1 MGEPSGGAQQESR
14 VRAALFVTC
23 LIDSFRPSAAFA
35 AVKLLEE
42 AGCAVDVPA
51 SQTCCGQP
59 AYNSGDRHT
68 ARELAKLT
76 ISAFEGFPVVVVPSG
91 SCAGMLSKH
100 YPELFDPE
108 SEPSWRAR
116 ANGFASR
123 VRELTAFLADDL
135 GVDFTGR
142 PFPYRVAYHDSCSAV
157 REVSVA
163 AQPRKLLKSLD
174 SIEVV
179 EMSDREVCCGFGGA
193 FSIKYPDISNA
204 IVTQKVE
211 RALETRADV
220 LTGVDL
226 GCLMNI
232 AGKMARVNKAMDVR
246 HIAEVLAADFS
257 EPGLC
262 GPRQAAPTASQESA
276 PPEIQTQETS

>member
-1 MGEPSGGAQQESR
+1 MKKPGAAQRENR
-14 VRAALFVTC
+14 VQTALFVTC
-23 LIDSFRPSAAFA
+23 LIDTFRPCAAFS

-42 AGCAVDVPA
+42 AGRAVTVPA

-59 AYNSGDRHT
+59 AYNSGDRQT
-68 ARELAKLT
+68 ARELAQRT
-76 ISAFEGFPVVVVPSG
+76 IAAFETFPVVVVPSG

-108 SEPSWRAR
+108 SDPSWRAR
-116 ANGFASR
+116 ADSFASR

-135 GVDFTGR
+135 GVDFAGR
-142 PFPYRVAYHDSCSAV
+142 PFPYRVAYHDSCSGV
-157 REVSVA
+157 REMAVA
-163 AQPRKLLKSLD
+163 AQPRKLLKSMD
-174 SIEVV
+174 GIELV

-204 IVTQKVE
+204 MVSQKVE
-211 RALETRADV
+211 RALETGADV

-232 AGKMARVNKAMDVR
+232 AGKMAREGKAMDVR
-246 HIAEVLAADFS
+246 HIAEVLAGDFS

-262 GPRQAAPTASQESA
+262 RGAGDTA
-276 PPEIQTQETS
+276 